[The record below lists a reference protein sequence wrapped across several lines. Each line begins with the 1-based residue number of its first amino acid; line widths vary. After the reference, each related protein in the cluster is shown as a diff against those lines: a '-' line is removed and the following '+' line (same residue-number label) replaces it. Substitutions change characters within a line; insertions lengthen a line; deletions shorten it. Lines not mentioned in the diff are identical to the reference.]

1 MFTKEELETKF
12 NPAFDMV
19 LLKIA
24 KAPERTNGGVYIPNQ
39 VRDADA
45 NETLVGEVIAIGE
58 RVVLTIN
65 NPLEKGDNV
74 VFTKFTGNKVFSD
87 DTAEYRVVSAKNLQ
101 GVFKNG

>member
-24 KAPERTNGGVYIPNQ
+24 KAPEKTTGGVYIPDR

-87 DTAEYRVVSAKNLQ
+87 DKAEYRVVSAKNLQ